1 MDGAAGMGVAAN
13 FLLGRISKARDDND
27 NDNDDNDD
35 ASSSSGFSSCF
46 SS

>member
-1 MDGAAGMGVAAN
+1 MGVAAN
-13 FLLGRISKARDDND
+13 FLLGRISKGRDDNGD
-27 NDNDDNDD
+27 DDNDD